1 MPDIIRQAQIR
12 ILKSE
17 VGIDICFAGEP
28 ELFRIKKDVFF
39 LMIS

>member
-1 MPDIIRQAQIR
+1 MPNIIRQAEIKT
-12 ILKSE
+12 LKNE

-39 LMIS
+39 RMIS